1 MPAGAWRNTCQT
13 RGAEAGQAGTN
24 ERDVQ
29 GVAGGGGGEGGT
41 GVRLL
46 LAALSREV
54 DAKVREELAQV
65 AKTIEC
71 TYL

>member
-29 GVAGGGGGEGGT
+29 GVAGGGEGGT

-54 DAKVREELAQV
+54 DAKVREELVQV

>member
-1 MPAGAWRNTCQT
+1 M
-13 RGAEAGQAGTN
+13 
-24 ERDVQ
+24 
-29 GVAGGGGGEGGT
+29 
-41 GVRLL
+41 RLL